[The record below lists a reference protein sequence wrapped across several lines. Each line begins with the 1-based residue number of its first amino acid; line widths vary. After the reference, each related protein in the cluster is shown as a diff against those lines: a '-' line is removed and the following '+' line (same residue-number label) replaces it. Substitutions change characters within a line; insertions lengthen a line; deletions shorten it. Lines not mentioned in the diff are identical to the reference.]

1 MGCDNYI
8 MFNYL
13 IQFEWSQDNIK
24 IGNILIKLA
33 DLENLINKFFMI
45 ISTIILMYISI
56 KLGNYLIKK
65 FVDRQIKSNTMLSL
79 DTQRAKTLGEVLK
92 SVLKY
97 SVYFLGIASILSNLF
112 NGMSFTFASI
122 GGVAVGFGAQSLVK
136 DLINGFF
143 ILFEDQF
150 GVGDHITIG
159 AFEGIVESI
168 GIRTTVIKDF
178 SGDVH
183 SIPNGSIVQIT
194 NHSRDNIRFIVDV
207 DIAYEENIDNAINA
221 IKKACEKF
229 EEENED
235 IREPIQVLGVNAL
248 NASSVTIRVIGKAKP
263 LKQWGMER
271 ELRKLIKIKLDEDGI
286 EIPYPKTQLININLE
301 EGEI

>member
-1 MGCDNYI
+1 

>member
-1 MGCDNYI
+1 
-8 MFNYL
+8 
-13 IQFEWSQDNIK
+13 
-24 IGNILIKLA
+24 
-33 DLENLINKFFMI
+33 MI
-45 ISTIILMYISI
+45 ILTIILMYISI
-56 KLGNYLIKK
+56 KLGNHLIKK
-65 FVDRQIKSNTMLSL
+65 FVDRQIKSNAMLSL
-79 DTQRAKTLGEVLK
+79 DSQRAKTLGEVLK

-97 SVYFLGIASILSNLF
+97 LVYFLGIGSILSNLF

-150 GVGDHITIG
+150 GVGDYITIG
-159 AFEGIVESI
+159 EFSGIVESI
-168 GIRTTVIKDF
+168 GIRTIVIKDF

-183 SIPNGSIVQIT
+183 SIPNGSIIQVT

-207 DIAYEENIDNAINA
+207 DIAYEENIDNAINV
-221 IKKACEKF
+221 IKKTCEKF
-229 EEENED
+229 EEQNED

-263 LKQWGMER
+263 LKQWETER

-286 EIPYPKTQLININLE
+286 EIPYPKTQLINLNLE
-301 EGEI
+301 KERI

>member
-1 MGCDNYI
+1 MI
-8 MFNYL
+8 SILKFNYL
-13 IQFEWSQDNIK
+13 IESGIGETFGKIKDVLKGVPNIE
-24 IGNILIKLA
+24 ILV
-33 DLENLINKFFMI
+33 NKAFMVVF
-45 ISTIILMYISI
+45 TIILMYISV

-65 FVDRQIKSNTMLSL
+65 FVDRQIKSNAMLSL

-150 GVGDHITIG
+150 GVGDYITIG
-159 AFEGIVESI
+159 QFSGIVESI
-168 GIRTTVIKDF
+168 GIRTIVIKDF

-183 SIPNGSIVQIT
+183 SIPNGSIVQVT

-207 DIAYEENIDNAINA
+207 DIAYEENIDNAINV

-271 ELRKLIKIKLDEDGI
+271 ELRKLIKTKLDEDGI

-301 EGEI
+301 KEGI